1 LIERAATHGSV
12 RIDKWLWAAR
22 FFKTRSLATD
32 AVEGGKIKL
41 NGERPKPA
49 KAVKI
54 GDQLEIRSG
63 PFTFAIS
70 VLALSDKRGPATVA
84 ATLYVESAQSQAARK
99 ILADQLRADAA
110 TTPFLRGRPT
120 KKARRSIIQFNDDV
134 SEN

>member
-1 LIERAATHGSV
+1 M

-54 GDQLEIRSG
+54 GDQLEVRSG

-120 KKARRSIIQFNDDV
+120 KKARRAIIQFNDDV

>member
-1 LIERAATHGSV
+1 MTAHETV

-49 KAVKI
+49 KAVKV
-54 GDQLEIRSG
+54 GDKIEVRSG
-63 PFTFAIS
+63 PFTFFLA

-84 ATLYVESAQSQAARK
+84 ALLYAETAESRSARQV
-99 ILADQLRADAA
+99 LAEQLRADVA
-110 TTPFLRGRPT
+110 TTPFVRGRPT
-120 KKARRSIIQFNDDV
+120 KKARRDIIRFNDDFG
-134 SEN
+134 EN